1 MIILTILFLLQDV
14 HMNIEKIKTQYSHS
28 RTFCGLHDGILSW
41 SKRIYD
47 NESMSIYNGER
58 LGCEW
63 KNSLFRAEYE
73 IDGKYKYGFTIK
85 DGICDICEK
94 ISKNSIFDSIPDKK
108 LQRQLFVIMWYLEIL
123 KRNDILNQ
131 TDDFIVSEVLGCS
144 FMDSTQKHLILN
156 TAISSYYE
164 KYSLNN
170 KKEVVNRI

>member
-41 SKRIYD
+41 SKRVYD
-47 NESMSIYNGER
+47 NESMNIYNGER

-94 ISKNSIFDSIPDKK
+94 ISKNSIFDGIPDKK

-156 TAISSYYE
+156 TAISSYSE